1 MANTPAQGFPYP
13 VLGDDPDV
21 PDDMRKLALAVEKR
35 VVGVYPSP
43 AERNAWTA
51 AIGLE
56 EGMMAYTR
64 SDDMM
69 AIFNGSTWIQ
79 FPTPTPKIT
88 SSGSV
93 PSNSVGSDG
102 DVHFKV

>member
-13 VLGDDPDV
+13 LPEDDPNV
-21 PDDMRKLALAVEKR
+21 PDDIYQLARSVEKR
-35 VVGVYPSP
+35 VMGVYPGP
-43 AERNAWTA
+43 AERNAWAA

-56 EGMMAYTR
+56 EGMFAYTR
-64 SDDMM
+64 SDNMVSVFD
-69 AIFNGSTWIQ
+69 GVTWAQ

-93 PSNSVGSDG
+93 PSNSVGADG

>member
-1 MANTPAQGFPYP
+1 MANTGAQGFPYP
-13 VLGDDPDV
+13 LPSDDPNI
-21 PDDMRKLALAVEKR
+21 PDDLMQLAKAIEKR
-35 VVGVYPSP
+35 VMGVYPSP

-51 AIGLE
+51 AVGIE
-56 EGMMAYTR
+56 EGMFAYTR
-64 SDDMM
+64 SDDMVCVY
-69 AIFNGSTWIQ
+69 NGSSWVQ

-93 PSNSVGSDG
+93 PSNATGTDG